1 MNPGKAKNAD
11 FRSKS
16 EMISTKRH
24 LGPGRPG
31 GKSSE
36 QARLIREVLA
46 TNSASDRVALQQEV
60 AQLIAEIDRV
70 AVQTQFNGLNL
81 LDGTFTT
88 QQFQVGANANQ
99 TILISGIASARASA
113 LGSSYSSSVT
123 GTAVTATALVTG
135 ALNLNGVAINAAVA
149 GAGNGQTADSA
160 FAVANAIN
168 TTQSTVVATANST
181 VLTGAVPTTFT
192 ATAAGAITVNGVALG
207 AVAAGGSAPAQ
218 GVNLAAAIN
227 AVSAASGVTAT
238 ASPTGALTLTAVD
251 GRNIVLAGA
260 GVTAANTGLTAA
272 ATRGTV
278 SLTTTATTG
287 ITIAGSA
294 PANGGFTAGTTPST
308 LTGTALSVIDISTV
322 AGANVALAT
331 VDAALSQINSE
342 RAKLGAIQN
351 RFSSTIENLGI
362 SAENQAAAR
371 SRIQDADF
379 AAETAQLSR
388 AQVLQQAGT
397 AMIAQANQL
406 PQQVLQLLRN

>member
-1 MNPGKAKNAD
+1 M
-11 FRSKS
+11 
-16 EMISTKRH
+16 
-24 LGPGRPG
+24 L
-31 GKSSE
+31 
-36 QARLIREVLA
+36 
-46 TNSASDRVALQQEV
+46 
-60 AQLIAEIDRV
+60 
-70 AVQTQFNGLNL
+70 
-81 LDGTFTT
+81 
-88 QQFQVGANANQ
+88 
-99 TILISGIASARASA
+99 
-113 LGSSYSSSVT
+113 
-123 GTAVTATALVTG
+123 
-135 ALNLNGVAINAAVA
+135 
-149 GAGNGQTADSA
+149 
-160 FAVANAIN
+160 
-168 TTQSTVVATANST
+168 ATANPT

-192 ATAAGAITVNGVALG
+192 ATAAGAITINGIGLG

-218 GVNLAAAIN
+218 GANLAAAIN

-238 ASPTGALTLTAVD
+238 SSATGALTLTASD
-251 GRNIVLAGA
+251 GRNVILAGA
-260 GVTAANTGLTAA
+260 GVTIANTGVSVGT
-272 ATRGTV
+272 TRSTV
-278 SLTTTATTG
+278 SLSTTATAG

-322 AGANVALAT
+322 SGANTALVS

-362 SAENQAAAR
+362 SAENQSAAR

-379 AAETAQLSR
+379 AAETALLSR